1 MKKVTVVGSLNID
14 HVLKVEKLPLKGE
27 TIISNNYNL
36 YEGGKGSNQAASIG
50 RLGISVD
57 MIGKVGKDIY
67 GERLI
72 KNLSKSNV
80 NVSGIIID
88 DTVSTGTTFITV
100 DKNGNN
106 TIVINPGANGKLTIN
121 DIESQKN
128 KIISKDIIL
137 LQQEIPKDVISHV
150 VNISKHY
157 NKNIILNFAPAID
170 TSNDTLSK
178 VDYLILNEIEIA
190 QLTGVTAISKNINK
204 AIKKL
209 RNYYS
214 NNIIITLGENGSIYI
229 VNNDKII
236 KVPSYD
242 VKSVDSTGAGDA
254 FIGGFV
260 LGLIEGRNIK
270 ECVMWGNAA
279 GSITT
284 TKLGAQSSFPDKEEL
299 FFFLKSKNINN

>member
-88 DTVSTGTTFITV
+88 DTVSTGTAFITV

-106 TIVINPGANGKLTIN
+106 TIVINPGANGKLTIEEIKELEGSIFKN
-121 DIESQKN
+121 DI
-128 KIISKDIIL
+128 IV
-137 LQQEIPKDVISHV
+137 LQMEIPRDVVEYLIEK
-150 VNISKHY
+150 SKEF
-157 NKNIILNFAPAID
+157 NKLVLLNLSPPQKLASSIIN
-170 TSNDTLSK
+170 K
-178 VDYLILNEIEIA
+178 VDYLFLNESEMEFLSEVKYIGDNLDV
-190 QLTGVTAISKNINK
+190 Q
-204 AIKKL
+204 IKEL
-209 RNYYS
+209 RKYFH
-214 NNIIITLGENGSIYI
+214 NNIIITLGPDGAMCSIKGSEY
-229 VNNDKII
+229 KIFQTFDMLPI
-236 KVPSYD
+236 D
-242 VKSVDSTGAGDA
+242 RTAAGDA
-254 FIGGFV
+254 FIGGFIY
-260 LGLIEGRNIK
+260 GLIRNENIDK
-270 ECVMWGNAA
+270 CVIIGNAA
-279 GSITT
+279 GSMTIN
-284 TKLGAQSSFPDKEEL
+284 KLGAQVSLPNKNEL
-299 FFFLKSKNINN
+299 IQFMKQRDIL